1 MMGQQKSIVW
11 LICSGTDN
19 RHPTMQGGL
28 NFFRILKILPLVVA
42 LASCITPSIRDWPD
56 DVPPSNLFISAY
68 RADAANQVLQS
79 EQAYLEWILG
89 FYQGTVIYPTGWLDV
104 ERQLRNITEPEQRA
118 VLSSRLRNLGILIGS
133 EWAKENEARLIDNR
147 MLALWGTTLQ
157 LMQTTDARL
166 GAIELVSQDIEALF
180 AGNLQKTDIVEARY
194 AERLGFEVFGGF

>member
-1 MMGQQKSIVW
+1 
-11 LICSGTDN
+11 
-19 RHPTMQGGL
+19 MQGTL
-28 NFFRILKILPLVVA
+28 NLFRNLEILPLVLA

-56 DVPPSNLFISAY
+56 DVPPSNLFIRAY

-79 EQAYLEWILG
+79 EHSYLEWILG
-89 FYQGTVIYPTGWLDV
+89 FYQGTVIYPTGWFDV
-104 ERQLRNITEPEQRA
+104 ERQLLDITEPEHQA
-118 VLSSRLRNLGILIGS
+118 VLALRLRNLGILIGA

-147 MLALWGTTLQ
+147 MLALWGSTLQ

-180 AGNLQKTDIVEARY
+180 AGALQKTDIVEARY

>member
-1 MMGQQKSIVW
+1 M
-11 LICSGTDN
+11 
-19 RHPTMQGGL
+19 
-28 NFFRILKILPLVVA
+28 FRTLKILPLVLA

-56 DVPPSNLFISAY
+56 EVPPSNLFIRTY
-68 RADAANQVLQS
+68 RADAANQTLQS

-104 ERQLRNITEPEQRA
+104 ERQLLDITETEQQA
-118 VLSSRLRNLGILIGS
+118 VLASRLRDLGILIGA

-147 MLALWGTTLQ
+147 MLALWGSTLQ

-180 AGNLQKTDIVEARY
+180 AGRLQKTDIVEARY
-194 AERLGFEVFGGF
+194 AGRLGFEVFGDF

>member
-1 MMGQQKSIVW
+1 
-11 LICSGTDN
+11 
-19 RHPTMQGGL
+19 MQGSL
-28 NFFRILKILPLVVA
+28 NFVRILKTLPLVVT

-68 RADAANQVLQS
+68 QADAANQVLQS

-180 AGNLQKTDIVEARY
+180 AGNLQKTDILEARY
-194 AERLGFEVFGGF
+194 AERLGFEVFGDF

>member
-1 MMGQQKSIVW
+1 MRQQKSIVW

-19 RHPTMQGGL
+19 RHPTMQGSL
-28 NFFRILKILPLVVA
+28 NFLRILKTLPLVVT

-180 AGNLQKTDIVEARY
+180 AGNLQKTDILEARY
-194 AERLGFEVFGGF
+194 AERLGFEVFGDF

>member
-1 MMGQQKSIVW
+1 
-11 LICSGTDN
+11 
-19 RHPTMQGGL
+19 MQGSL
-28 NFFRILKILPLVVA
+28 NFLRILKILPLVVT
-42 LASCITPSIRDWPD
+42 LCSCITPSIRDWPD
-56 DVPPSNLFISAY
+56 DVPPINLFISAY

-104 ERQLRNITEPEQRA
+104 ERQLRNITEPDQRA

-180 AGNLQKTDIVEARY
+180 AGNLQKIDILEARY
-194 AERLGFEVFGGF
+194 AERLGFEVFGDF

>member
-28 NFFRILKILPLVVA
+28 NFFRILKILPLVVT

>member
-1 MMGQQKSIVW
+1 MRQRKWIAW

-19 RHPTMQGGL
+19 RHSTLPGAL
-28 NFFRILKILPLVVA
+28 NLFRTLKILPLVLA

-56 DVPPSNLFISAY
+56 EVPPSNLFIRAY
-68 RADAANQVLQS
+68 RADAANQTLQS

-104 ERQLRNITEPEQRA
+104 ERQLLDITETEQQA
-118 VLSSRLRNLGILIGS
+118 VLASRLRDLGILIGA

-147 MLALWGTTLQ
+147 MLALWGSTLQ

-180 AGNLQKTDIVEARY
+180 AGKLQKTDIVEARY
-194 AERLGFEVFGGF
+194 AERLGFEVFGDF

>member
-1 MMGQQKSIVW
+1 MK
-11 LICSGTDN
+11 GTFN
-19 RHPTMQGGL
+19 S
-28 NFFRILKILPLVVA
+28 FRTLRILPLVLA

-56 DVPPSNLFISAY
+56 DVPPSHLFIRTY
-68 RADAANQVLQS
+68 RADAANQALQS
-79 EQAYLEWILG
+79 EQSYLEWILG

-104 ERQLRNITEPEQRA
+104 ERQLLDITEPEHQA
-118 VLSSRLRNLGILIGS
+118 VLALRLRNLGILIGA

-147 MLALWGTTLQ
+147 MLALWGSTLQ

-180 AGNLQKTDIVEARY
+180 AGALQKTDIVEARY

>member
-1 MMGQQKSIVW
+1 MGQQKSIVW

>member
-28 NFFRILKILPLVVA
+28 NFFRILKILLLVVT